1 MNSSIGLAFGFLIL
15 FTIGLFFFSWIL
27 QITYNASIVNMARGA
42 SPITYW
48 QAMALLV
55 FVMVIGSFFLGARGY
70 MNVSRVYSSRT
81 E

>member
-1 MNSSIGLAFGFLIL
+1 MKSQVGAAFAFLIL
-15 FTIGLFFFSWIL
+15 FAVSLFFFSWIL

-55 FVMVIGSFFLGARGY
+55 FIMVVGAFFLGARGY
-70 MNVSRVYSSRT
+70 MNVSRVFESSM
-81 E
+81 